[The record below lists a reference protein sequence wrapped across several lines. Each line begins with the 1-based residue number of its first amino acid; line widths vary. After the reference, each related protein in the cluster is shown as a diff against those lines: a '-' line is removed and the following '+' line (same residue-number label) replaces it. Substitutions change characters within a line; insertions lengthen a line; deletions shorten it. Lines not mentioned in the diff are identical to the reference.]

1 MGPEKLLFVLCSFP
15 LVSMLMIFLHEH
27 YPSLSWD
34 WLAGCNIIAELA
46 HGSRHVAGLW
56 PSKYFLSVLSC
67 AALKLLDLQLG
78 TVSPQSGWPIAAG
91 SQAAAGPAR
100 EMNVAKI

>member
-1 MGPEKLLFVLCSFP
+1 MQFSSCEHANDISTRTLSIPELG
-15 LVSMLMIFLHEH
+15 
-27 YPSLSWD
+27 
-34 WLAGCNIIAELA
+34 LAGCNNIAELA